1 MKLGILETGHAN
13 IRSLT
18 NTLERLGCSSEIL
31 TSQDQFSNT
40 DRLILPG
47 VGAFPAVM
55 KSLRSSGLDQA
66 IKEFASQKPVLG
78 ICLGMQILLDKSD
91 ELSGDA
97 GLSLITGE
105 VSLLPDTVGTI
116 PHIGWNELSGCNEP
130 LLLKGV
136 KDKAC
141 AYFVH
146 SYQCHPVDIDR
157 LIFTDFYG
165 KKIVAGFEKNHIFGV
180 QFHPEKSQQVGE
192 QVLKNFIEY
201 KMC

>member
-1 MKLGILETGHAN
+1 M
-13 IRSLT
+13 
-18 NTLERLGCSSEIL
+18 
-31 TSQDQFSNT
+31 
-40 DRLILPG
+40 
-47 VGAFPAVM
+47 
-55 KSLRSSGLDQA
+55 
-66 IKEFASQKPVLG
+66 EFASQKPVLG
-78 ICLGMQILLDKSD
+78 ICLRMQILLDKVMNYR
-91 ELSGDA
+91 DA

-192 QVLKNFIEY
+192 QVLKNFISIKCAESTY
-201 KMC
+201 RSLTATKRVIFSKSVNYRDHRW

>member
-78 ICLGMQILLDKSD
+78 ICLGINTARQK
-91 ELSGDA
+91 
-97 GLSLITGE
+97 
-105 VSLLPDTVGTI
+105 
-116 PHIGWNELSGCNEP
+116 
-130 LLLKGV
+130 
-136 KDKAC
+136 
-141 AYFVH
+141 
-146 SYQCHPVDIDR
+146 
-157 LIFTDFYG
+157 
-165 KKIVAGFEKNHIFGV
+165 
-180 QFHPEKSQQVGE
+180 
-192 QVLKNFIEY
+192 
-201 KMC
+201 